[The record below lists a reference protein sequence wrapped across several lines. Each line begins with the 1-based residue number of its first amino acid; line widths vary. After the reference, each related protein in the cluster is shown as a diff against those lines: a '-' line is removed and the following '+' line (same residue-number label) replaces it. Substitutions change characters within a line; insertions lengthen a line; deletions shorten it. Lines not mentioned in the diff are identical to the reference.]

1 MGATTIPAA
10 SAANPS
16 DNWELISSV
25 SASGSSVAFTSISG
39 YKKLMLRGGN
49 LSCNSNGSWTVRFN
63 SDSGAKYDYSYEFA
77 NGGTSD
83 KYNVKT
89 SVATTAIDFPSS
101 GSATVNVLL
110 TINNTDT
117 TGIKTITG
125 ALGIY
130 DGTYN
135 YNGTN
140 LIGNYIASASIS
152 TVTLTAGSSGM
163 SGTVSLY
170 GVKI

>member
-1 MGATTIPAA
+1 MGASQVPAA
-10 SAANPS
+10 VSSNPS

-25 SASGSSVAFTSISG
+25 SASGSSVSFTSISG

-49 LSCNSNGSWTVRFN
+49 LGCTSNGQWTVGFN
-63 SDSGAKYDYSYEFA
+63 SDSGAKYDYSYEFRNSA
-77 NGGTSD
+77 AASV
-83 KYNVKT
+83 YSVLT
-89 SVATTAIDFPSS
+89 SVATTAIRFPGTGSS
-101 GSATVNVLL
+101 QVNVLL

-125 ALGIY
+125 ALGNNDGSYSY
-130 DGTYN
+130 D
-135 YNGTN
+135 GTN

>member
-1 MGATTIPAA
+1 MGASQVPAT
-10 SAANPS
+10 SQGLS

-49 LSCNSNGSWTVRFN
+49 LACSSNGSWTVRFN
-63 SDSGAKYDYSYEFA
+63 SDSGAKYDYSYEYT
-77 NGGTSD
+77 NGGASD

-89 SVATTAIDFPSS
+89 SIATTSIDFPSS
-101 GSATVNVLL
+101 GSAIVNVLL

-117 TGIKTITG
+117 TGIKTISG
-125 ALGIY
+125 ALSTY

-140 LIGNYIASASIS
+140 LIGNYIGSASIS
-152 TVTLTAGSSGM
+152 TVTLTAGSTGM
-163 SGTVSLY
+163 NGTVSLY
-170 GVKI
+170 GVRV

>member
-1 MGATTIPAA
+1 MGASQVPAT
-10 SAANPS
+10 SQGLS

-49 LSCNSNGSWTVRFN
+49 LGCTSNGSWTVRFN
-63 SDSGAKYDYSYEFA
+63 SDSGAKYDYSYDFA
-77 NGGTSD
+77 NGGASD
-83 KYNVKT
+83 KYNVKG
-89 SVATTAIDFPSS
+89 SVAATAIDFPTS
-101 GSATVNVLL
+101 GNDQVRVLL

-163 SGTVSLY
+163 AGTVSLY
-170 GVKI
+170 GVRV

>member
-1 MGATTIPAA
+1 MGASQVPAT
-10 SAANPS
+10 SQGLS

-25 SASGSSVAFTSISG
+25 SASGSSVSFTSISG

-49 LSCNSNGSWTVRFN
+49 LACSSNGSWTVRFN
-63 SDSGAKYDYSYEFA
+63 SDSGSKYDYSYELA
-77 NGGTSD
+77 NYSASD

-89 SVATTAIDFPSS
+89 SVATTSIGFPAS
-101 GSATVNVLL
+101 GSDLVNVFL

-125 ALGIY
+125 TLGIY
-130 DGTYN
+130 DGSYV

-163 SGTVSLY
+163 AGTVSLY
-170 GVKI
+170 GVRV